1 MVPIVL
7 RLGSA
12 RLDRK
17 GVRLFRHAKVPNL
30 KKLRHISLVSHSTL
44 NDVLLC
50 SVHTSDSNQSTD
62 WATKGLWFTSRQQAE
77 SLPFEVSPA
86 PIKGYSGRSVKLNTH
101 IFQLPMLWISGAGC
115 MLTVPTQQVLPLTFL
130 PEHGNTSSL
139 RNALR
144 FWPGTTDKRPKN
156 QAQIMPDTIVRIL

>member
-1 MVPIVL
+1 MPIVL

-30 KKLRHISLVSHSTL
+30 KKPRHISLVSHSTL

-101 IFQLPMLWISGAGC
+101 LSTSHVMDQGSWPYVNSSNTAGI
-115 MLTVPTQQVLPLTFL
+115 
-130 PEHGNTSSL
+130 TSHFS
-139 RNALR
+139 
-144 FWPGTTDKRPKN
+144 T
-156 QAQIMPDTIVRIL
+156 